1 MEGEDIYSVL
11 LQARSMTSL
20 LCLAAFFAFFAFLY
34 YGLVSQKSQRLPLPP
49 GPKTS
54 MFGSVDLP
62 KTYPWKTYAQW
73 KKTYGDVI
81 YIHVFGNPIIVLN
94 SAKAATELLDKRS
107 SIYSS
112 RPQRTMVSE
121 LMGWDWLFS
130 TVPYGTWWKRHR
142 TLFHQYLNANTTPN
156 YHPIQTDETHVMLK
170 NLAATPDNFL
180 HHVRRTGA
188 AIVVKAMYGHQVAP
202 EGDAFVA
209 LADKALASLAQSGI
223 FGTYLVDYIPLL
235 KYVPAWIPGAG
246 FKHQA
251 SEWRKLNRAM
261 LSQPIE
267 MVKQDM
273 ARGAAVSCFATTE
286 LEKWYNSGQDPDQE
300 RIIKDVA
307 ATTYAAGADTSVSAV
322 QSFFL
327 AVTVYPNVLKKAQAE
342 IDRVVGSD
350 RLPTFND
357 RMSLPC
363 IDWIVWECLRW
374 NPVTP
379 LGLAHS
385 TTEDD
390 VYEGYHIPK
399 GTTVLP
405 NVWNIL
411 HDEATYPDPFAFNPD
426 RYADAKTNTER
437 GINDVPWAAFGF
449 GRRMCPGRWLAID
462 TIWIAVATAAA
473 VFDIS
478 APLDAE
484 GRPVQQT
491 VEYTSTLLSRPH
503 PFHCRIAP
511 RSEAA
516 AALIEQC
523 TQT

>member
-1 MEGEDIYSVL
+1 
-11 LQARSMTSL
+11 MTSL

-34 YGLVSQKSQRLPLPP
+34 YGLVRQKSQRLPLPP

-121 LMGWDWLFS
+121 LWVIALDWLLPFETQKFKSTSMGWDWLFS

-180 HHVRRTGA
+180 HHV
-188 AIVVKAMYGHQVAP
+188 AP

-235 KYVPAWIPGAG
+235 KHVPAWIPGAG

-261 LSQPIE
+261 LNQPIE
-267 MVKQDM
+267 MVKRDM
-273 ARGAAVSCFATTE
+273 GGSSVLFR
-286 LEKWYNSGQDPDQE
+286 YH
-300 RIIKDVA
+300 RIREMV
-307 ATTYAAGADTSVSAV
+307 
-322 QSFFL
+322 
-327 AVTVYPNVLKKAQAE
+327 
-342 IDRVVGSD
+342 
-350 RLPTFND
+350 
-357 RMSLPC
+357 
-363 IDWIVWECLRW
+363 
-374 NPVTP
+374 
-379 LGLAHS
+379 
-385 TTEDD
+385 
-390 VYEGYHIPK
+390 
-399 GTTVLP
+399 
-405 NVWNIL
+405 
-411 HDEATYPDPFAFNPD
+411 
-426 RYADAKTNTER
+426 
-437 GINDVPWAAFGF
+437 
-449 GRRMCPGRWLAID
+449 
-462 TIWIAVATAAA
+462 
-473 VFDIS
+473 
-478 APLDAE
+478 
-484 GRPVQQT
+484 
-491 VEYTSTLLSRPH
+491 
-503 PFHCRIAP
+503 
-511 RSEAA
+511 
-516 AALIEQC
+516 
-523 TQT
+523 